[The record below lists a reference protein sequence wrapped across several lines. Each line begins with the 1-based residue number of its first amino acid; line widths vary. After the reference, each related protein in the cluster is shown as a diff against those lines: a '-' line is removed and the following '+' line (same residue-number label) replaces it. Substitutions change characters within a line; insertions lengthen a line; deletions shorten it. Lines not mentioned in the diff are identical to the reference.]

1 MITLKQAREQG
12 RLNQF
17 SKEQDRNRPSGDED
31 AFNRALASMAGKS
44 KAAPEACKPDRS
56 DD

>member
-1 MITLKQAREQG
+1 MTSLKKARDEG
-12 RLNQF
+12 KLDEF
-17 SKEQDRNRPSGDED
+17 AKEHEADAPGDED

-44 KAAPEACKPDRS
+44 KEASGASKPDRY